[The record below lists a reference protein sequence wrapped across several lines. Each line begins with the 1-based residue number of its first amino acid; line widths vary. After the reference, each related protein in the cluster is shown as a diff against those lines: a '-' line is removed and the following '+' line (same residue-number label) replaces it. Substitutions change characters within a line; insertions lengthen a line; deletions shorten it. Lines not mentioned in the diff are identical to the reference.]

1 MRASTR
7 MPVRAVAY
15 RRRKLMTNRTIA
27 SSTIAAMYGQSG
39 FALPSVGA
47 IESSIAW
54 RTTIGIASES
64 PV

>member
-1 MRASTR
+1 
-7 MPVRAVAY
+7 
-15 RRRKLMTNRTIA
+15 MTNRTIA
-27 SSTIAAMYGQSG
+27 SSTMAAMYGQSG
-39 FALPSVGA
+39 SALPSVGA